1 MKKKAAVKCR
11 SEQPGPIVILG
22 GAEHGPPLVEFMKA
36 RMKAEVRF
44 MWLGLPKVFL
54 TALLGWRPLLS
65 KQFNLQKDF
74 FRLHWHTGPMFMH
87 RYTDFEESH

>member
-44 MWLGLPKVFL
+44 MWLGLPKVS
-54 TALLGWRPLLS
+54 LLLCWGGGLYYRSNSISKRLLS
-65 KQFNLQKDF
+65 AALAYWPDVHAQV
-74 FRLHWHTGPMFMH
+74 H
-87 RYTDFEESH
+87 